1 MNLKILQAILEFLD
15 SDGFKNTSYRLLK
28 KQNKKR
34 SGDHNQLLGDK
45 VMRLCDVAI
54 WLSVTS

>member
-1 MNLKILQAILEFLD
+1 MVLKIQAI
-15 SDGFKNTSYRLLK
+15 GLK
-28 KQNKKR
+28 KTKKKNVA

-54 WLSVTS
+54 

>member
-15 SDGFKNTSYRLLK
+15 SDGFKNTSYRLK
-28 KQNKKR
+28 KKKKKR

-45 VMRLCDVAI
+45 VMHLCNVAI

>member
-1 MNLKILQAILEFLD
+1 MVLKIQAI
-15 SDGFKNTSYRLLK
+15 GLK
-28 KQNKKR
+28 KKNKR

-54 WLSVTS
+54 

>member
-15 SDGFKNTSYRLLK
+15 SDGFKNTSYRLK
-28 KQNKKR
+28 KNQNKR

-54 WLSVTS
+54 

>member
-1 MNLKILQAILEFLD
+1 MVLKIQAI
-15 SDGFKNTSYRLLK
+15 GLK
-28 KQNKKR
+28 KKQKKR

-54 WLSVTS
+54 

>member
-15 SDGFKNTSYRLLK
+15 SDGFKNTSYRLK
-28 KQNKKR
+28 KNKTNVAATITR
-34 SGDHNQLLGDK
+34 LLGDK

-54 WLSVTS
+54 

>member
-15 SDGFKNTSYRLLK
+15 SDGFKNTSYRLK
-28 KQNKKR
+28 KKKKKKR

-54 WLSVTS
+54 

>member
-15 SDGFKNTSYRLLK
+15 SDGFKNTSYRLK
-28 KQNKKR
+28 KNQNKR

>member
-1 MNLKILQAILEFLD
+1 MVLKIQAI
-15 SDGFKNTSYRLLK
+15 GLK
-28 KQNKKR
+28 KNKKQKR

-54 WLSVTS
+54 